1 MKVYVNG
8 GERTSVANTQEY
20 NNGTMGGNNSNPFF
34 AIGYDNGTIYDP
46 FHGHIDNVHVQS
58 AATYNGMP
66 VTYGQPDQYTL
77 LLENFDTPSA
87 TYSGV
92 IQYTSKTATS
102 FEGCTLVNGD
112 NVISNGSEMVPFTK

>member
-20 NNGTMGGNNSNPFF
+20 NNGTMGGNNQPFF

-66 VTYGQPDQYTL
+66 ELTVNQISIL
-77 LLENFDTPSA
+77 VRKLR
-87 TYSGV
+87 YS
-92 IQYTSKTATS
+92 I
-102 FEGCTLVNGD
+102 C
-112 NVISNGSEMVPFTK
+112 